1 MDNTQS
7 MENSTEILLDTKHP
21 FTASTLSTGHPF
33 HYYLIPLLLTYLV
46 TVRVFR
52 NAHLRAT
59 TRAFPYPTQ
68 RRFASMTDED
78 AYRIQQVVAELEFP
92 FTFEKALQF
101 ALFRTYG
108 IPSISSLL
116 VATSQ
121 LSNQATAPKRYVDT
135 TVLIK
140 EFMGHPPTSART
152 LEAIGRM
159 NYLHGHYRNR
169 GRISDDDMLYTL
181 ALFALEPIRW
191 INRYEWRQL
200 EDFEKCAMGTFWKS
214 IGDAMKIPY
223 DALLL
228 QSGNKPNR
236 NQDQYFIDGL
246 HWLDELSEWAEGY
259 EQRAMKPNPDNHN
272 TAEQTTLLLLWNVPA
287 ALKPLGKAIVSTLMD
302 TRLRTAM
309 IYADPPPFLAKLV
322 PALLKTRAFCVRH
335 FFLPR
340 PSFLA
345 VHHTSRD
352 PTSSESG
359 RYTLSHY
366 DNEPFYIE
374 PTFWRRWGPGT
385 WAMRMMGLPLPGDDG
400 NRFSPEGY
408 KVSEVG
414 PHRFGKGVLPVD
426 RIGTRKEQG
435 CPFG

>member
-1 MDNTQS
+1 MKN
-7 MENSTEILLDTKHP
+7 NTEILLDTTQHP
-21 FTASTLSTGHPF
+21 FNASTISNSHPF
-33 HYYLIPLLLTYLV
+33 HYYLIPLLLIYLV
-46 TVRVFR
+46 TVRVLR
-52 NAHLRAT
+52 DARLRAT
-59 TRAFPYPTQ
+59 VKAFPYPTP
-68 RRFASMTDED
+68 RPFASMTDED
-78 AYRIQQVVAELEFP
+78 AYRIQKIVAELEFP

-135 TVLIK
+135 GVLIK

-159 NYLHGHYRNR
+159 NYLHGHYQSR

-181 ALFALEPIRW
+181 ALFALEPMRW
-191 INRYEWRQL
+191 IDRYEWRQL

-214 IGDAMKIPY
+214 MGDVMKIPY

-228 QSGNKPNR
+228 ESGNKPNR
-236 NQDQYFIDGL
+236 NQDRYFIDGL

-259 EQRAMKPNPDNHN
+259 EQRVMLPDPNNYT
-272 TAEQTTLLLLWNVPA
+272 TAEQTTLLLLWHVPS
-287 ALKPLGKAIVSTLMD
+287 ALKPLGKQIVSALMD

-309 IYADPPPFLAKLV
+309 NYLPPPPFLATLV
-322 PALLKTRAFCVRH
+322 PALLKTRAFILRH

-345 VHHTSRD
+345 VHHPSAH
-352 PTSSESG
+352 PTSPDSG

-366 DNEPFYIE
+366 DNEPFYIQ

-385 WAMRMMGLPLPGDDG
+385 WVMRLMGLPLPGDEGD
-400 NRFSPEGY
+400 RFSPAGY
-408 KVSEVG
+408 LISEVG
-414 PHRFGKGVLPVD
+414 PRRLGKGVLPVD
-426 RIGTRKEQG
+426 RVGARKREG

>member
-1 MDNTQS
+1 
-7 MENSTEILLDTKHP
+7 MENNTEIRLDTKHP
-21 FTASTLSTGHPF
+21 FNASTISIGHPF
-33 HYYLIPLLLTYLV
+33 HYYLIPFLLIYLV
-46 TVRVFR
+46 TVRISR
-52 NAHLRAT
+52 NARLRAT
-59 TRAFPYPTQ
+59 ARAFPYPNP
-68 RRFASMTDED
+68 RSFASMTDED
-78 AYRIQQVVAELEFP
+78 AYRIQQIIAELEFP

-121 LSNQATAPKRYVDT
+121 LSTKATAGKRYVDT

-140 EFMGHPPTSART
+140 EFMGHPPTSTRT

-159 NYLHGHYRNR
+159 NYLHGIYRDR

-191 INRYEWRQL
+191 INRYEWRHL
-200 EDFEKCAMGTFWKS
+200 EDFEKCAIGTFWKS
-214 IGDAMKIPY
+214 VGDAMKIPY

-228 QSGNKPNR
+228 QSGNIPNR

-259 EQRAMKPNPDNHN
+259 EQQAMKPNPKNHT
-272 TAEQTTLLLLWNVPA
+272 TAEQTTLLLLWHVPT
-287 ALKPLGKAIVSTLMD
+287 ALKPLGKTIVTALMD
-302 TRLRTAM
+302 TRLRNAM
-309 IYADPPPFLAKLV
+309 TYPDPPPFLLKLV
-322 PALLKTRAFCVRH
+322 PALLRIRAFFVRH
-335 FFLPR
+335 FMLPR

-345 VHHTSRD
+345 VHHTSRE
-352 PTSSESG
+352 PTSPESG
-359 RYTLSHY
+359 RYTLSNY
-366 DNEPFYIE
+366 DNEPFYVQ

-385 WAMRMMGLPLPGDDG
+385 WAMRMMGLPLPGDQG
-400 NRFSPEGY
+400 NRFFPEGY
-408 KVSEVG
+408 KISEVG
-414 PHRFGKGVLPVD
+414 PRGLAKGVLQVD
-426 RIGTRKEQG
+426 RDGKRRQG